1 MYAPLFTLIAP
12 CSHKNFLR
20 QCHGFICFTTQ
31 ISPQHCP
38 ALLQT
43 GKEAMVLL
51 TIQYD
56 YPDPVLK
63 RPMDR
68 ITCKT
73 IGVWLDPLT
82 DCFAALPHSVSHVL
96 LCTLLPSLV
105 MHLALSQNFY
115 ASLSCG
121 IYQLSELLKNI
132 HIDDMPMAWL
142 QATGNWLQIACIQ
155 LPVTWFWW
163 SQAGSNRRPPACK
176 AGALPAELWPPD
188 FQ

>member
-1 MYAPLFTLIAP
+1 MIFCPITSLHFLARSVMYWLVHSFPRSSCISYSTKISAPVP
-12 CSHKNFLR
+12 GS
-20 QCHGFICFTTQ
+20 ICFTTQ

-56 YPDPVLK
+56 YPDHILK
-63 RPMDR
+63 RPMNM
-68 ITCKT
+68 ITCKI
-73 IGVWLDPLT
+73 IGE
-82 DCFAALPHSVSHVL
+82 
-96 LCTLLPSLV
+96 
-105 MHLALSQNFY
+105 
-115 ASLSCG
+115 LSCG